1 MSNTKNVMSSSDRL
15 RETHRKIGGGKAIF
29 NEDAK
34 NLEGKLS
41 DTVQEVIDY
50 LRGMF
55 PEVKF
60 SWDRK
65 LEKRKIAENIG
76 KPHWKSC
83 SKNPYILPDGG
94 IVYAEI
100 FGKKYPILI
109 SEAKKQ
115 GTNDKLLKE
124 GKKKQSKGNAIERA
138 VKNHSEISLYC
149 RPYDYYPYVVF
160 ASGCDFESTS
170 SINDRLDSMTD
181 YEPRNQE
188 YIFHKDKLAT
198 IWIREKQWTNQEIYG
213 KLKAT
218 AEKIIHHIISY
229 EQ

>member
-1 MSNTKNVMSSSDRL
+1 MSSSDRL
-15 RETHRKIGGGKAIF
+15 RETHKKIGGGKAIF

-34 NLEGKLS
+34 ILEGKLS
-41 DTVQEVIDY
+41 DTVQEVINY
-50 LRGMF
+50 LQGVF
-55 PEVKF
+55 PAVKF
-60 SWDRK
+60 SWVTK

-76 KPHWKSC
+76 KPHWKPC
-83 SKNPYILPDGG
+83 SKSPYILPDGG

-100 FGKKYPILI
+100 SGKEYPILI

-115 GTNDKLLKE
+115 GTNDKLLEE
-124 GKKKQSKGNAIERA
+124 GKKKQAKGNAIERA

-160 ASGCDFESTS
+160 ASGCDFEETS
-170 SINDRLDSMTD
+170 SINDRLDSMTE

-188 YIFHKDKLAT
+188 YVFHEDKLAT
-198 IWIREKQWTNQEIYG
+198 IWIREQHWTNQEIYD
-213 KLKAT
+213 KLKDT
-218 AEKIIHHIISY
+218 AEKIVYHIISY

>member
-1 MSNTKNVMSSSDRL
+1 MSSSKRL
-15 RETHRKIGGGKAIF
+15 RETHKKIGGGKAIF

-34 NLEGKLS
+34 NLESRLS
-41 DTVQEVIDY
+41 DTVQEVIKY
-50 LRGMF
+50 LQGVF

-60 SWDRK
+60 SWVKK
-65 LEKRKIAENIG
+65 LEKKKIAENIG
-76 KPHWKSC
+76 KPHWKPC

-100 FGKKYPILI
+100 LGKKYPILI

-115 GTNDKLLKE
+115 GTNDKLLEE
-124 GKKKQSKGNAIERA
+124 GKKKQAKGNAIERA
-138 VKNHSEISLYC
+138 VKNHSEINLYF

-160 ASGCDFESTS
+160 ASGCDFEASS
-170 SINDRLDSMTD
+170 SINDRLDSMTN

-198 IWIREKQWTNQEIYG
+198 IWIREDQWTKQEIYD
-213 KLKAT
+213 KLKDT
-218 AEKIIHHIISY
+218 TKKIVYHIISY

>member
-1 MSNTKNVMSSSDRL
+1 MSYSDRL
-15 RETHRKIGGGKAIF
+15 RETHKKIGGGKTIF

-41 DTVQEVIDY
+41 NTVQEVINY
-50 LRGMF
+50 LRDKF
-55 PEVKF
+55 PEIKF
-60 SWDRK
+60 IWNKK
-65 LEKRKIAENIG
+65 LEKKKIAENIN
-76 KPHWKSC
+76 KPHWKPC

-100 FGKKYPILI
+100 FGKIYPILI

-115 GTNDKLLKE
+115 GTNDKLLEE
-124 GKKKQSKGNAIERA
+124 GKKTQSKGNAIERA

-160 ASGCDFESTS
+160 ASGCDFEESS
-170 SINDRLDSMTD
+170 SINNSLDSMTD
-181 YEPRNQE
+181 YEPRNTE
-188 YIFHKDKLAT
+188 YIFHEGKLAT
-198 IWIREKQWTNQEIYG
+198 IWIREKQWTNQEIYD
-213 KLKAT
+213 KLKNI
-218 AEKIIHHIISY
+218 AEKIVRHIISY

>member
-1 MSNTKNVMSSSDRL
+1 MSSSDRL
-15 RETHRKIGGGKAIF
+15 RETHEKIGGGKAIF

-41 DTVQEVIDY
+41 DTVQEVINH
-50 LRGMF
+50 LQSIF
-55 PEVKF
+55 PGVKF
-60 SWDRK
+60 SWVKK

-76 KPHWKSC
+76 KPNWKPC

-100 FGKKYPILI
+100 FGKQYPILI

-115 GTNDKLLKE
+115 GTNDKRLEE
-124 GKKKQSKGNAIERA
+124 GKKKQGKGNAIERA

-160 ASGCDFESTS
+160 ASGCDFEASS
-170 SINDRLDSMTD
+170 SINDRLDAMTE

-188 YIFHKDKLAT
+188 YIFHEDKLAT
-198 IWIREKQWTNQEIYG
+198 IWIREKQWTHQEIYD
-213 KLKAT
+213 KLKDA
-218 AEKIIHHIISY
+218 AEKIVYHIISY

>member
-1 MSNTKNVMSSSDRL
+1 MSSSDRL
-15 RETHRKIGGGKAIF
+15 RETHKKIGGGKAIF

-41 DTVQEVIDY
+41 DTVQEVINY
-50 LRGMF
+50 LQGIF
-55 PEVKF
+55 PGVKF
-60 SWDRK
+60 SWVKK
-65 LEKRKIAENIG
+65 LEKKKIAENIG
-76 KPHWKSC
+76 KPHWKPC

-100 FGKKYPILI
+100 FGKVYPILI

-115 GTNDKLLKE
+115 GTNDKLLEE
-124 GKKKQSKGNAIERA
+124 GKKKQAKGNAIERA

-160 ASGCDFESTS
+160 ASGCDFEASS
-170 SINDRLDSMTD
+170 SINDRLDAMTD

-188 YIFHKDKLAT
+188 YIFHEDKLAT
-198 IWIREKQWTNQEIYG
+198 VWIREKQWTNREIYD
-213 KLKAT
+213 KLKDT
-218 AEKIIHHIISY
+218 AEKIVYHIISY

>member
-1 MSNTKNVMSSSDRL
+1 MSSSKRL
-15 RETHRKIGGGKAIF
+15 RETHIKIGGGKAIF

-41 DTVQEVIDY
+41 NTVEEVITY
-50 LRGMF
+50 LQGIF
-55 PEVKF
+55 PGIKFTWVK
-60 SWDRK
+60 K
-65 LEKRKIAENIG
+65 LEKKKIAENIG
-76 KPHWKSC
+76 KPHWKPC

-100 FGKKYPILI
+100 RSRKYPILI

-115 GTNDKLLKE
+115 GTNDKLLEE
-124 GKKKQSKGNAIERA
+124 GKKKQAKGNAIERA

-149 RPYDYYPYVVF
+149 HPYDYYPYVVF
-160 ASGCDFESTS
+160 ASGCDFEDSS

-188 YIFHKDKLAT
+188 YIFHEDKLAT
-198 IWIREKQWTNQEIYG
+198 IWIREKQWTNQEIYD
-213 KLKAT
+213 KLKDT
-218 AEKIIHHIISY
+218 AEKIVYHIISY

>member
-1 MSNTKNVMSSSDRL
+1 MSSSDRL
-15 RETHRKIGGGKAIF
+15 RETHKKIGGGKAIF
-29 NEDAK
+29 NEDAR

-41 DTVQEVIDY
+41 DTVQEVIKY
-50 LRGMF
+50 LQFTF
-55 PEVKF
+55 PGIKF
-60 SWDRK
+60 SWSKK
-65 LEKRKIAENIG
+65 LEKKKIAENIG
-76 KPHWKSC
+76 KSDWKPC

-94 IVYAEI
+94 ILYAEI
-100 FGKKYPILI
+100 LGKVYPILI

-115 GTNDKLLKE
+115 GTNDKLLE
-124 GKKKQSKGNAIERA
+124 QGKKKQAKGNAIERA

-160 ASGCDFESTS
+160 ASGCDFEVSS
-170 SINDRLDSMTD
+170 SINDRLDSMTN

-198 IWIREKQWTNQEIYG
+198 IWIREKPWTKQEIYD
-213 KLKAT
+213 KLKDT
-218 AEKIIHHIISY
+218 AKKIVHHIISY